1 MLAWSIG
8 QVPACPRNVS
18 KTAYTAMRPAVVFA
32 LVTSTKP
39 TGTTVTMRINKA
51 VITAAAPDQHTLPL
65 QSLVDRDGMEKT
77 ALQLIVSEVVNAGVQ
92 QVCVIICP
100 GDSQAYRRAAGD
112 HVDRLVFIEQQQPQG
127 YGDALFRARDFTAGE
142 PFLHLVGDH
151 LYLSRS
157 DRCCARQLIDVA
169 SAESC
174 AVSAVQATRENKLPY
189 FGSVGGTRVPRRSDL
204 YEITRVLEK
213 PTPTQAEQD
222 LVVAGL
228 RSGYYLCFF
237 GMHVLTPAVME
248 TLEHLM
254 SDNTGSQSVQ
264 LSAALAALAQ
274 QERYLALEVNGS
286 RYNIGMKY
294 GLLIAQL
301 ALSLTGKDRDHILT
315 ELVELLAMRV
325 TWPAD

>member
-1 MLAWSIG
+1 
-8 QVPACPRNVS
+8 
-18 KTAYTAMRPAVVFA
+18 
-32 LVTSTKP
+32 
-39 TGTTVTMRINKA
+39 MRIHKA
-51 VITAAAPDQHTLPL
+51 VITAAAPDQHRLPL
-65 QSLVDRDGMEKT
+65 QSLVDRDGKEKT
-77 ALQLIVSEVVNAGVQ
+77 ALQLIVDEVVNAGVQ

-100 GDSQAYRRAAGD
+100 GDNQAYRRAAGN
-112 HVDRLVFIEQQQPQG
+112 HVDRLVFIEQQQPRG
-127 YGDALFRARDFTAGE
+127 YGDALYRAREFTGGE

-151 LYLSRS
+151 LYLSGN

-189 FGSVGGTRVPRRSDL
+189 FGSIGGTRVPRRNDL
-204 YEITRVLEK
+204 YKITRVLEK

-248 TLEHLM
+248 TLGRLLT
-254 SDNTGSQSVQ
+254 DTNTDPPVQ
-264 LSAALAALAQ
+264 LAAALATLAQ
-274 QERYLALEVNGS
+274 QERYLALEVNGT
-286 RYNIGMKY
+286 RYNIGVKY

-315 ELVELLAMRV
+315 ELVELLALRV
-325 TWPAD
+325 A